1 MWNFQKQQQR
11 PRSQYEAKSVHKTG
25 VSRFTGGP
33 IAMKFSIHADSCSE
47 LSSSASVVGKSATPC
62 VAGDAGAGPGHETMV
77 SSKLG
82 QIS

>member
-1 MWNFQKQQQR
+1 MLVSIPHKRVNVQQTCV
-11 PRSQYEAKSVHKTG
+11 PPVSVIG
-25 VSRFTGGP
+25 
-33 IAMKFSIHADSCSE
+33 ALEFSVHADSCGE
-47 LSSSASVVGKSATPC
+47 LTSSACVGGKSATPC

>member
-1 MWNFQKQQQR
+1 MHN
-11 PRSQYEAKSVHKTG
+11 TG
-25 VSRFTGGP
+25 ASKFTGGP
-33 IAMKFSIHADSCSE
+33 IAC
-47 LSSSASVVGKSATPC
+47 VGGKSATPC